1 MEPKHCILQTNKAL
15 MKLIN
20 NKIKLIILLP
30 AYMFIHAG
38 NIYAQHKV
46 SFSIVPTLG
55 FNNNRSTLLNNDK
68 GNNYNI
74 FHHTTYTKGL
84 HATLGIQAQVL
95 RDWSIAFKYGI
106 THFGGAYIW
115 STKENQNGASAY
127 TSYGEDLKQFAAQ
140 AEYTF
145 YHFQIKRG
153 YLNNWGL
160 TLQAG
165 CGFNYSYIYRVNQS
179 DTPVLLPT
187 ISIANT
193 LNTLGYEVQT
203 AKGAMGIN
211 VGLNAQFTY
220 KNHKWLKF
228 GVWYNYIPKPPVY
241 YDFELENLITGDI
254 DQFRLKVTQHQFLF
268 FLEFPIKL
276 FSL

>member
-1 MEPKHCILQTNKAL
+1 MESKHCILQINKAL

-55 FNNNRSTLLNNDK
+55 FNNNVSTMFSDERDK
-68 GNNYNI
+68 QYYVLQ
-74 FHHTTYTKGL
+74 HPASTKGL
-84 HATLGIQAQVL
+84 HATLGIQAQVFP
-95 RDWSIAFKYGI
+95 DWLAAFKYG
-106 THFGGAYIW
+106 TTELGGAYIYNLRE
-115 STKENQNGASAY
+115 SQNGNVY
-127 TSYGEDLKQFAAQ
+127 ISYGSSVMNLAAQ
-140 AEYTF
+140 TEYTF
-145 YHFQIKRG
+145 YNFKIMKGR
-153 YLNNWGL
+153 LRDWGL
-160 TLQAG
+160 SFQVG
-165 CGFNYSYIYRVNQS
+165 SGFNYSYIYRVDRS
-179 DTPVLLPT
+179 DTPFRLPT
-187 ISIANT
+187 ARIGNE
-193 LNTLGYEVQT
+193 LNEIGYEVQT

-241 YDFELENLITGDI
+241 FDFELENLITGDI